1 MILFDLAVTQ
11 YHSMKITFFGCYI
24 VLHFVQKFIFLS
36 EVFQFVRHSWIR
48 ILYRRHPC
56 SKLLFV
62 QPHCLYLYR
71 RLVDGD
77 HRITQ
82 DNKNLDT
89 FFCLIS
95 IFIRRFV
102 NTTKTACQNFAF
114 LSRKKT
120 QKSDK
125 NAPPYTKFFHQI
137 NIKCNSNKEDQLWKI
152 PWTSCRS
159 IHRITIFFNP
169 CVHKNTNIPA
179 AKPFLDNVGLENAS
193 ESKMF

>member
-1 MILFDLAVTQ
+1 MLHCFTFRSKIHIFKWSVSIRATQ
-11 YHSMKITFFGCYI
+11 LNTHS
-24 VLHFVQKFIFLS
+24 LS
-36 EVFQFVRHSWIR
+36 ASSMQQ
-48 ILYRRHPC
+48 
-56 SKLLFV
+56 LLFV